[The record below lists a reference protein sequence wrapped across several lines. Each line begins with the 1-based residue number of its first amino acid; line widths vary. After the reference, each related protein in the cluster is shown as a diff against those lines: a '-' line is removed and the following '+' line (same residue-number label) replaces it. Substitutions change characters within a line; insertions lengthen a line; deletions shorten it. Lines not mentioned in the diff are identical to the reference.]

1 MFARMAAILVL
12 GAVAAGSAEANES
25 WIMKESAASAEE
37 TADRLVEAVEKAGAR
52 VFARVDHAAG
62 AQSVGTELP
71 PTIIVM
77 FGNPRIGTPIIAANR
92 RAGLDLPI
100 RVLIWEE
107 DGVTRLGYEQPQT
120 LAERY
125 ELRDVDDA
133 LEAMGNALD
142 KLTTAAA
149 GGDASDQ

>member
-1 MFARMAAILVL
+1 MFARTAAILVL
-12 GAVAAGSAEANES
+12 GAMAVGSAEANEA
-25 WIMKESAASAEE
+25 WIVKESASSAEQ
-37 TADRLVEAVEKAGAR
+37 TADQLVEAAEKAGAT

-71 PTIIVM
+71 PTIMVM
-77 FGNPRIGTPIIAANR
+77 FGNPRIGTPLIAANR

-107 DGVTRLGYEQPQT
+107 DGATRLGYEQPRT

-125 ELRDVDDA
+125 ELSDVDDS

-142 KLTTAAA
+142 KLTTVAA
-149 GGDASDQ
+149 GGASDQ